1 MTQTSRGRGCSIQY
15 ALHQGRPDAER
26 VPIKRRDTV
35 SSGAIS
41 IGFVVA
47 PSKVRPLITV
57 RTMSR
62 CGFAF
67 QETKAKKPPD
77 LRREVFV

>member
-1 MTQTSRGRGCSIQY
+1 MRFPTLTAMKAIMASR
-15 ALHQGRPDAER
+15 
-26 VPIKRRDTV
+26 T
-35 SSGAIS
+35 AIS

-57 RTMSR
+57 RTMPR